1 MTSPPEPPVQQGPVG
16 TFRRILGFTFRHR
29 RALGRGLL
37 LAVVLILILQNVEP
51 TGIDVLFWSFASV
64 PKLILILASMVLGV
78 MVWEIGLKVFR
89 RVG

>member
-1 MTSPPEPPVQQGPVG
+1 
-16 TFRRILGFTFRHR
+16 
-29 RALGRGLL
+29 
-37 LAVVLILILQNVEP
+37 VVLILILQNVEP